1 MNKIAALKARNY
13 SELAEAISKVNK
25 NIDSKKMADDLLFAN
40 AGSGSIFASAGK
52 SVLNAVTPKSK
63 KGDVVAEKFKGLQ
76 RNLSDAD
83 MRAGSAMK
91 EVLDKKTKL
100 GKFFEHKYNVK
111 TDTPI
116 NGADTEAII
125 EATRLTAPIDK
136 TKKVTLPTIGAFW
149 VASKMAPAENQGEK
163 LSREELIDTITKL
176 AGFAEPSEKK
186 SIDKKTELV
195 KKASEALMKAAAES
209 RIKDEIIE
217 KMAEEIESLKSSMN
231 SEKKTKRCEEIVED
245 MINKGLIS
253 VNKKQD
259 QLDKLVSM
267 QDNEVDV
274 FEEAIKAVPKP
285 TETSHLTALSEDTN
299 IVTKKDSMK
308 HAFETGSILEK

>member
-52 SVLNAVTPKSK
+52 SVLNAVTPKGK

-83 MRAGSAMK
+83 MRAGSAVK

-100 GKFFEHKYNVK
+100 GKLFEHKYNVK

-116 NGADTEAII
+116 SGADTEAII

-136 TKKVTLPTIGAFW
+136 TKKVALPTIGAFW

-176 AGFAEPSEKK
+176 AGFTEPSEKK

>member
-25 NIDSKKMADDLLFAN
+25 NIDSKKMADDLFFAN

-63 KGDVVAEKFKGLQ
+63 KGDVVAEKFKGMQ

-100 GKFFEHKYNVK
+100 GKLFEHKYNVK

-136 TKKVTLPTIGAFW
+136 TKKVALPTIGAFW
-149 VASKMAPAENQGEK
+149 VASKMAPAESQGEK

-176 AGFAEPSEKK
+176 AGFAEPSKKK
-186 SIDKKTELV
+186 SVDKKTELV

-217 KMAEEIESLKSSMN
+217 KMAEEIESLKSSMS

>member
-63 KGDVVAEKFKGLQ
+63 KSDVVAEKFKGLQ

-83 MRAGSAMK
+83 MRAGSTMK

-100 GKFFEHKYNVK
+100 GKLFEHKYNVK

-136 TKKVTLPTIGAFW
+136 TKKVALPTIGAFW
-149 VASKMAPAENQGEK
+149 VASKMAPAESQGEK

-176 AGFAEPSEKK
+176 AGFAEPSE